1 MGTVTR
7 VSSLVK
13 ERRVGTSFTSNLS
26 WTLEHEAGLIKGILF
41 IIHFL
46 LVHVIS
52 IANIVSPSIQ
62 KLCNNP
68 EYKYIDKYI
77 YKDTK
82 RFLTNEGIS
91 LENGRSRLNTER
103 EDKNCDTNTLGSS
116 SKRYSLQEKSPL

>member
-1 MGTVTR
+1 M
-7 VSSLVK
+7 
-13 ERRVGTSFTSNLS
+13 
-26 WTLEHEAGLIKGILF
+26 
-41 IIHFL
+41 
-46 LVHVIS
+46 HVIS

>member
-1 MGTVTR
+1 M
-7 VSSLVK
+7 
-13 ERRVGTSFTSNLS
+13 
-26 WTLEHEAGLIKGILF
+26 
-41 IIHFL
+41 
-46 LVHVIS
+46 HVIS

-116 SKRYSLQEKSPL
+116 SERYSLQEKSPL